1 MGRTMKTDYSYPGET
16 ASIKQL
22 DQQVK
27 EIEESGGGGG
37 GTTDY
42 DKLTNKPK
50 INDVELVGNKTDK
63 DLNIKGGNPE
73 AISDDE
79 IDAICQ
85 LN

>member
-42 DKLTNKPK
+42 NKLTNKPQ
-50 INDVELVGNKTDK
+50 INGETLDGNKTGNELELVNKK
-63 DLNIKGGNPE
+63 D
-73 AISDDE
+73 AISPQRFDE
-79 IDAICQ
+79 ICQ
-85 LN
+85 

>member
-1 MGRTMKTDYSYPGET
+1 MGRSMKTDYSYPGEQP
-16 ASIKQL
+16 SLEDL
-22 DQQVK
+22 DKRVDAL
-27 EIEESGGGGG
+27 EETPPG

-42 DKLTNKPK
+42 EQLKNKPK

-63 DLNIKGGNPE
+63 DLDIKGGNPE

>member
-42 DKLTNKPK
+42 DKLTNKPQ
-50 INDVELVGNKTDK
+50 INGTTLQGNKTAPELELVDK
-63 DLNIKGGNPE
+63 KD
-73 AISDDE
+73 AISPERIDE
-79 IDAICQ
+79 ICQ
-85 LN
+85 